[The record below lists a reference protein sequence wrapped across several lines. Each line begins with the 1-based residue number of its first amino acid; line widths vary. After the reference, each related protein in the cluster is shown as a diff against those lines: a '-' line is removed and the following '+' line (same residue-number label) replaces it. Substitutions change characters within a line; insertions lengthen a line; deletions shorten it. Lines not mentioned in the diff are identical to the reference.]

1 MVRSVA
7 EATGLNYFWV
17 IFKNKISHMPAVSG
31 TIEKLYSIEEYLQM
45 EEQAVGKHEF
55 LDGKIKEMAGADPT
69 HNIIAVLI
77 MTELVIALRRKS
89 KSYFVLKSDQKIHIP
104 EFNQFVYPD
113 AVVVADALDFYPGSN
128 AIINPLLIVAIL
140 SPTTSSYDQ
149 TGKFLKY
156 KSIPSFCEYL
166 LVRQDKPWVMSS
178 FRASKMVWE
187 DSIASGL
194 NEKIQLKSIDCELDL
209 GKIYEGVKF

>member
-1 MVRSVA
+1 M
-7 EATGLNYFWV
+7 
-17 IFKNKISHMPAVSG
+17 
-31 TIEKLYSIEEYLQM
+31 
-45 EEQAVGKHEF
+45 
-55 LDGKIKEMAGADPT
+55 
-69 HNIIAVLI
+69 
-77 MTELVIALRRKS
+77 
-89 KSYFVLKSDQKIHIP
+89 
-104 EFNQFVYPD
+104 
-113 AVVVADALDFYPGSN
+113 VADALDFYPGSN
-128 AIINPLLIVAIL
+128 AIINPLLIVEIL

-178 FRASKMVWE
+178 FRASKMVWK
-187 DSIASGL
+187 DSIAAGL